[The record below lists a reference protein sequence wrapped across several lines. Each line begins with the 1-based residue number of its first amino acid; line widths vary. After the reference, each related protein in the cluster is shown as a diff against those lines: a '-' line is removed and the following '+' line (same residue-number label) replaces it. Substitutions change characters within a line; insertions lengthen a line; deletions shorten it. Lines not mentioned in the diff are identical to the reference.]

1 MACRST
7 YLRREAAVETKWLGS
22 RPTRWARIAEKAG
35 RSSPLEVLAKPIL
48 AGSKPEGRFS
58 ALLGVEESGRPLWIN
73 LHDPGSSHVVVFG
86 AQGPA
91 VSELLRTSLISLAL
105 RAAPAELQLAAV
117 DGSGCEL
124 RVVEALPHAVAPL
137 AELPHDAVELLEW
150 LADESRRRLLRG
162 YERPEIVLF
171 LDGVREETSREP
183 SFAAALED
191 VLRLGPLSGVHVFA
205 TSIRRPVG
213 IPWAARSRVVEAFPA
228 RGEGWFHLLGDSGRG
243 TLFRAAVLSARD
255 LDESV
260 RWIRGERGGHRP
272 ANEAVWALA
281 GRTSSSSPFDV
292 RRGRTWGAAKLGGD
306 R

>member
-1 MACRST
+1 M
-7 YLRREAAVETKWLGS
+7 ETKWLGS
-22 RPTRWARIAEKAG
+22 RPTRWARIAERAG
-35 RSSPLEVLAKPIL
+35 RSSPLEVPAKPIL

-105 RAAPAELQLAAV
+105 RTAPSELQLAAV
-117 DGSGCEL
+117 DGTGCEL

-137 AELPHDAVELLEW
+137 AELPHDALELLEW
-150 LADESRRRLLRG
+150 LADESRRRLLGG

-183 SFAAALED
+183 SLAAALED

-205 TSIRRPVG
+205 TSIRRPAG
-213 IPWAARSRVVEAFPA
+213 IPWATCSRVIEAVPA
-228 RGEGWFHLLGDSGRG
+228 RGEEWFHLLGDPGRG
-243 TLFRAAVLSARD
+243 TLFRTAVLSARD
-255 LDESV
+255 LDEAV

-272 ANEAVWALA
+272 AHEAGWAL
-281 GRTSSSSPFDV
+281 GRRASALNPFDL
-292 RRGRTWGAAKLGGD
+292 RRGRTWGAAKLGGGQ
-306 R
+306 